1 MKKIKKI
8 KNIRITLRLFTAF
21 TIMVLLTATIGLVG
35 LRQINSVWGNV
46 EDIFEH
52 PLKVSNAVRDIQTE
66 ITAIH
71 RTMKDVVLSESDEE
85 LQSYRLLIA
94 EHEAVVYS
102 EFEILFERFLGDMT
116 DVEIAY
122 DAFAAW
128 YPIRE
133 EVLNLYSQGQ
143 RIKAA
148 EVTKGRGAE
157 HVSFMTEK
165 METMAEFADKK
176 SVEFYQEALASRNSL
191 VLISIALLFLTILAA
206 VIIGYI
212 IFISTIKP
220 LITMRDRL
228 QELLVENKEQ
238 ADKIL
243 RFSVTRQSAMIEN
256 IGDVISI
263 VGADGIT
270 KYQSPNIERFFGWK
284 PEDLIG
290 KNGWDKMHPEDVGR
304 IQKEFS
310 KILESDKALT
320 VEYRFKCK
328 DGNYKWI
335 EITAVNRINEPAI
348 NGVLLNYR
356 DITGRKLAE
365 QTLEAEKEKLS
376 ITLRSIGDGVITTD
390 VDGKIQLLN
399 RVAEQLTGWSQADAV
414 GMQLEE
420 VFIIIHEDTRSKHM
434 NPVEKVIATGDII
447 ELENHT
453 LLIARDGTE
462 RVIADSGAPIR
473 NNESDIIGV
482 VLVFRDQTEAEKNQV
497 RTQRNEKLESLGVL
511 AGGLAHDF
519 NNLLGGLFGYIEL
532 ASEVSSEERVK
543 NYLSSAMDV
552 FDRAKGITLQ
562 LLTFAKG
569 GDPIRKIIRIDK
581 LVMKNASF
589 ILAGTNIAIS
599 YHVEDDLWMSNM
611 DENQIGQVVDN
622 LVINAR
628 QSMQDGGIITVKMK
642 NMEVVEINPS
652 RLKPGKYVA
661 VSFEDTG
668 NGIPM
673 EYLGKIFDPFFSTK
687 ESGNGLGLATCYSII
702 QRHDGVIDVSS
713 VHGKGSTFTMYLP
726 KAEADSSKE
735 TKANDISHSGSGLIL
750 VLDDERH
757 MRDIVRRI
765 VEDMGYSV
773 LTAGDGDKALRIVK
787 DSLNAG
793 KVISAALL
801 DLTIPGGIGGLEIL
815 DGIKKVFPECIIFA
829 TSGYSNNPVM
839 ADPAAYGFHDSL
851 HKPYKRQELMS
862 LFSKHFKGPAE

>member
-1 MKKIKKI
+1 M

-21 TIMVLLTATIGLVG
+21 TIMVLLAATIGLVG
-35 LRQINSVWGNV
+35 IRQINSVWGNV
-46 EDIFEH
+46 EDLFEH
-52 PLKVSNAVRDIQTE
+52 PLQVSNAVRDIQTS
-66 ITAIH
+66 ITAMH
-71 RTMKDVVLSESDEE
+71 RTMKDVVLSESEEE
-85 LQSYRLLIA
+85 LQGYRFLIA
-94 EHEAVVYS
+94 EHEADVYS
-102 EFEILFERFLGDMT
+102 DFEILFERFLGDMT
-116 DVEIAY
+116 DIEIAY
-122 DAFAAW
+122 DAFADW

-133 EVLNLYSQGQ
+133 EVLNLYSQGE
-143 RIKAA
+143 RVKAV

-157 HVSFMTEK
+157 HVSFMTGK

-176 SVEFYQEALASRNSL
+176 SVEFYQEAFTSRKNL
-191 VLISIALLFLTILAA
+191 ILISIGLLVLTVLAA

-220 LITMRDRL
+220 LITMRDLL

-238 ADKIL
+238 ADKII
-243 RFSVTRQSAMIEN
+243 RFNATRQSAMIEN
-256 IGDVISI
+256 IGDVIGI

-284 PEDLIG
+284 PEDLVG

-310 KILESDKALT
+310 KILENDKALT

-356 DITGRKLAE
+356 DITERKLAE
-365 QTLEAEKEKLS
+365 QLLEAEKEKLS
-376 ITLRSIGDGVITTD
+376 VTLRSIGDGVITTD
-390 VDGKIQLLN
+390 VDGRIQLLN
-399 RVAEQLTGWSQADAV
+399 RVAEQLTGWRQADAV
-414 GMQLEE
+414 GLQLEE
-420 VFIIIHEDTRSKHM
+420 VFKIIHEDTRSKHM
-434 NPVEKVIATGDII
+434 NPVEKVITTGEII

-473 NNESDIIGV
+473 NNASEIIGV
-482 VLVFRDQTEAEKNQV
+482 VLVFRDQTEARKLQD
-497 RTQRNEKLESLGVL
+497 RMQRSEKLESLGVL

-543 NYLSSAMDV
+543 TYLSSAMDV

-569 GDPIRKIIRIDK
+569 GDPIRRSIQIDK

-589 ILAGTNIAIS
+589 ILAGTDIAIS
-599 YHVEDDLWMSNM
+599 YHVEDDLWVSHV

-622 LVINAR
+622 LIINAR
-628 QSMQDGGIITVKMK
+628 QAMPEGGTIFVKME
-642 NMEVVEINPS
+642 NVEVAERNPS
-652 RLKPGKYVA
+652 HLKSGKYVA

-668 NGIPM
+668 GGIPM
-673 EYLGKIFDPFFSTK
+673 NFIGKIFDPFFTTK
-687 ESGNGLGLATCYSII
+687 ASGNGLGLATCYSII

-713 VHGKGSTFTMYLP
+713 VHGKGSIFTMFLP

-735 TKANDISHSGSGLIL
+735 TKADEISHRGSGLIL
-750 VLDDERH
+750 VLDDEQH

-765 VEDMGYSV
+765 AEDVGYSV

-787 DSLNAG
+787 ESVDAG
-793 KVISAALL
+793 TVISAALL
-801 DLTIPGGIGGLEIL
+801 DLTIPGGLGGLEIL
-815 DGIKKVFPECIIFA
+815 DGIKKVFPECITFA

-839 ADPAAYGFHDSL
+839 ADPVKFGFHDSL
-851 HKPYKRQELMS
+851 HKPYRKQDLLS
-862 LFSKHFKGPAE
+862 LFSKHLKGPAE